1 MNRTAEII
9 IVGDEILAG
18 EVPDQNGP
26 RLLATLARLGT
37 HAAGLRILPD
47 SRPELAAAI
56 RGARSGND
64 LVLVSGGI
72 GPTHD
77 DLTRPALAE
86 ALDRPLVAHPD
97 ALARLRRLL
106 GDRATPEEEAM
117 ARLPQGAVLFTA
129 PECKMFGFRVENVL
143 VFPGVPILLDQ
154 LLAANTELLTGQPRL
169 RREVQTHLREGVLA
183 KELARLAAAWPEVH
197 WGSYPDLEN
206 GRWRL
211 RLVIH
216 AADAEM
222 LAWAESALRGMLE
235 SHDNRG

>member
-9 IVGDEILAG
+9 IVGDEVLAG
-18 EVPDQNGP
+18 DVPDRNGP

-37 HAAGLRILPD
+37 DTTGLRILPD
-47 SRPELAAAI
+47 SLPELVAAI
-56 RGARSGND
+56 RKARSGND
-64 LVLVSGGI
+64 LVLVTGGI

-77 DLTRPALAE
+77 DVTRPALAD
-86 ALDRPLVAHPD
+86 ALERPLIAHPD

-106 GDRATPEEEAM
+106 GDGATPEEEAM
-117 ARLPQGAVLFTA
+117 AELPRGAVLFTA
-129 PECKMFGFRVENVL
+129 PECKAFGFRVENVL

-169 RREVQTHLREGVLA
+169 RREVETHLREGVLA
-183 KELARLAAAWPEVH
+183 KELTRLAAAWPDVH
-197 WGSYPDLEN
+197 WGSYPHLEN

-216 AADAEM
+216 AADAET
-222 LAWAESALRGMLE
+222 LEGADSALRDMLQD
-235 SHDNRG
+235 HGDRG